1 MNRLLTSRK
10 LWGALIG
17 SVCILFAGKFI
28 DITVA
33 ATAITALGAL
43 WGAAIA
49 GQAAHDYMEKKKENG
64 NQ

>member
-17 SVCILFAGKFI
+17 SICILAAGKFI

-43 WGAAIA
+43 WGAAVA
-49 GQAAHDYMEKKKENG
+49 GQAADDYMKRKKEGG

>member
-1 MNRLLTSRK
+1 VSRLLTSRK

-17 SVCILFAGKFI
+17 SVCILVAGKFI

-43 WGAAIA
+43 WGAAIT
-49 GQAAHDYMEKKKENG
+49 GQAAYDYVKGKAGENKD
-64 NQ
+64 